1 MDREYGYE
9 EDYKSNIEV
18 KANEILE
25 GYELAGTFTQ
35 QNEYWV
41 YYRLSKQLYQETRT
55 AKIQEADR
63 RI

>member
-25 GYELAGTFTQ
+25 GYELAAPSHNKMNIGG
-35 QNEYWV
+35 
-41 YYRLSKQLYQETRT
+41 YRLSKQLYQETVAEYKLRGIST
-55 AKIQEADR
+55 FE
-63 RI
+63 